1 MRIQRTRQ
9 QHRQGLRRIKPRMF
23 MGMAAV
29 TSAAGGCFSVCE
41 VLLFC
46 PCSFTT
52 SAASR
57 VHTSKPA
64 THECCKLC
72 KLNSETISTEIT

>member
-1 MRIQRTRQ
+1 
-9 QHRQGLRRIKPRMF
+9 

-29 TSAAGGCFSVCE
+29 TSGAGGGFTACE

-46 PCSFTT
+46 PCSFIT

-57 VHTSKPA
+57 VHTSEPGML
-64 THECCKLC
+64 ECSELC
-72 KLNSETISTEIT
+72 ELNSETISVETI

>member
-1 MRIQRTRQ
+1 MRQL
-9 QHRQGLRRIKPRMF
+9 HRQGLRRIKPRMF

-29 TSAAGGCFSVCE
+29 TSAAGGCFSACE
-41 VLLFC
+41 VLPFC

-52 SAASR
+52 SAASK

-64 THECCKLC
+64 TLDCRELRE
-72 KLNSETISTEIT
+72 LNSETISVEII